1 MQNYNITVAGFGG
14 QGVLFTGT
22 LLANIGMIMGKEASW
37 LPSYGPE
44 MRSGSCNCGI
54 VISDAKIGSPVVF
67 NPNLLVV
74 LSPPA
79 LAKFEPR
86 MEKGGLMFYESTLI
100 PTKPTRS
107 DVTLIDI
114 PAARLANEAGLD
126 GYANALIVGHVMKK
140 TGICDMD
147 IGKRAIEKTISER
160 RAADIDKNI
169 KAMEIGFGYLR

>member
-1 MQNYNITVAGFGG
+1 MQKYNITVAGFGG

-22 LLANIGMIMGKEASW
+22 LLANIGLMLGKEASW

-54 VISDAKIGSPVVF
+54 VISDDKIGSPVVF
-67 NPNLLVV
+67 NPNVLVV
-74 LSPPA
+74 FSPPA
-79 LAKFEPR
+79 LAKFESR
-86 MEKGGLMFYESTLI
+86 LENGGILFYESTLI

-114 PAARLANEAGLD
+114 PAARLAIDAGLD
-126 GYANALIVGHVMKK
+126 GFGNAIIVGHVMKK
-140 TGICDMD
+140 TGICDLA
-147 IGKRAIEKTISER
+147 IGESAIKATVSER

-169 KAMEIGFGYLR
+169 KAMEIGFGY

>member
-22 LLANIGMIMGKEASW
+22 LLANIGMMIGKEASW

-67 NPNLLVV
+67 SPNLLIVF
-74 LSPPA
+74 SPPA
-79 LAKFEPR
+79 LAKFEAR
-86 MEKGGLMFYESTLI
+86 LEKGGLLFYDSTLI
-100 PTKPTRS
+100 PEKPTRT
-107 DVTLIDI
+107 DVTIVDI

-126 GYANALIVGHVMKK
+126 GFANALVVGHVMKK
-140 TGICDMD
+140 TGICDMST
-147 IGKRAIEKTISER
+147 GQRAIRGTVSER
-160 RAADIDKNI
+160 RAADVDKNI
-169 KAMEIGFGYLR
+169 KAMEIGFGY